1 MVLVSNNGKVVVGW
15 RRHNKNKPKK
25 QKTKKEK
32 EVTFPDETVALIKRL
47 KRWMTWPNQRECV
60 EWSVSES
67 LRLAFLTIF

>member
-1 MVLVSNNGKVVVGW
+1 MVLLSNNGKVVVGW

-47 KRWMTWPNQRECV
+47 KRWMTWPN
-60 EWSVSES
+60 
-67 LRLAFLTIF
+67 